1 MSKTRGVIAAVFF
14 FFFATLMTTAFA
26 AEEKIDLKGRL
37 WENVKGTATVS
48 DAGEG
53 KKQITI
59 EASNLKP
66 DSTYTAW
73 FVNEKAGKD
82 MSGVGT
88 GDYSFKS
95 DSKGNAKY
103 TAVVSSDVIEN
114 WDSLEIDYHPDNN
127 PKNMENISTALK
139 GDLGEAETAA
149 LPKESRPD
157 SSESRPEA
165 SPAPETGRG
174 GSMGGGMSRG
184 GY

>member
-14 FFFATLMTTAFA
+14 FLFATLITTAFA
-26 AEEKIDLKGRL
+26 AEEKVDLKGRL
-37 WENVKGTATVS
+37 WENVKGTATIS

-95 DSKGNAKY
+95 DAKGNGKY
-103 TAVVSSDVIEN
+103 TAVVPSSEIES
-114 WDSLEIDYHPDNN
+114 WDSLVIAYHPDNN
-127 PKNMENISTALK
+127 PSNMENISTALK

-149 LPKESRPD
+149 LPKESRPE
-157 SSESRPEA
+157 SPESRP
-165 SPAPETGRG
+165 SPETGRG
-174 GSMGGGMSRG
+174 TMGGG
-184 GY
+184 Y

>member
-1 MSKTRGVIAAVFF
+1 MSKTRGVIAALFL
-14 FFFATLMTTAFA
+14 FFFAVAATAFA

-37 WENVKGTATVS
+37 WENVKGTATIS

-53 KKQITI
+53 QKRIAI

-66 DSTYTAW
+66 NSTYTAW

-82 MSGVGT
+82 MAGVGT

-95 DSKGNAKY
+95 DAKGNAKY
-103 TAVVSSDVIEN
+103 TAVVPSSEIES
-114 WDSLEIDYHPDNN
+114 WDSLEIAYHPDNN
-127 PKNMENISTALK
+127 PSNMENISTALK

-149 LPKESRPD
+149 LPKESRPE
-157 SSESRPEA
+157 SPESRP
-165 SPAPETGRG
+165 SPETGRG
-174 GSMGGGMSRG
+174 GMS

>member
-14 FFFATLMTTAFA
+14 FFFAAFMATAFA

-37 WENVKGTATVS
+37 WENVKGTATIS

-53 KKQITI
+53 QKKISI

-103 TAVVSSDVIEN
+103 TAVVPSSEIEN
-114 WDSLEIDYHPDNN
+114 WENIEIAYHPDNN
-127 PKNMENISTALK
+127 PKNMENISIALK

-149 LPKESRPD
+149 LPRESRP
-157 SSESRPEA
+157 SSPESRP
-165 SPAPETGRG
+165 SPETGRG
-174 GSMGGGMSRG
+174 GMS